1 MILLMRYKPFVSFVV
16 QFFANVTGKKFKNLT
31 FLEFFF
37 LVSNICFLVNA
48 IDDNSGIL
56 GDQPRRYLD
65 ILNLVC
71 LFLVIVISVL
81 TWLYMITMK
90 II

>member
-1 MILLMRYKPFVSFVV
+1 M
-16 QFFANVTGKKFKNLT
+16 
-31 FLEFFF
+31 
-37 LVSNICFLVNA
+37 NA

-71 LFLVIVISVL
+71 LFLVIVLSVL
-81 TWLYMITMK
+81 TWLYMIIMK
-90 II
+90 VV